1 MLQLGFDVI
10 AVNFGERAIDTGYS
24 NRRAEMWDG
33 MKQWLEDGGVLPN
46 INGLQADLSAPTYS
60 FDASNRMKLEH
71 KDEIRK
77 RLGASTDLGDA
88 LALTFA
94 MPVTA
99 ADEPIHL
106 QLLENSRAKSDY
118 DPMEAI

>member
-1 MLQLGFDVI
+1 
-10 AVNFGERAIDTGYS
+10 
-24 NRRAEMWDG
+24 
-33 MKQWLEDGGVLPN
+33 MKRWLENGSVLPN

-60 FDASNRMKLEH
+60 FDASNRMKLER

-94 MPVTA
+94 MPVAA
-99 ADEPIHL
+99 ADVPLGL
-106 QLLENSRAKSDY
+106 QFLEQNRVQIDY
-118 DPMEAI
+118 DPMEAL